1 MTLKELLY
9 ILTETGIKQKL
20 VNYSQSGLSLR
31 TLNSITTNDYPLL
44 YITPSGNDQ
53 DVTENTTTYSVTL
66 YLFDRLLIDDTN
78 GIDILSNSIDILK
91 NYIKGLSKLDSIV
104 SVSDSYT
111 IRNFTETNALSD
123 RVNGVYATIKI
134 TTLNNNIC
142 YEE

>member
-9 ILTETGIKQKL
+9 TLTETGIKQKL
-20 VNYSQSGLSLR
+20 VGYSQSGLSLR

-53 DVTENTTTYSVTL
+53 EVTENTTTYSVTL
-66 YLFDRLLIDDTN
+66 YLFDRLLDDDSN
-78 GIDILSNSIDILK
+78 GLDILSNSIDILR
-91 NYIKGLSKLDSIV
+91 NYIKGLGTLNDIV
-104 SVSDSYT
+104 DVSNNY
-111 IRNFTETNALSD
+111 IIKNFTETNALSD

-134 TTLNNNIC
+134 TTLNNSIC